1 MRFSDEIRKTKRWA
15 NFGIFAEG
23 FFAVQYI
30 TGVYVLNLP
39 CSLETT
45 GDWHSSALNWE
56 RPETA
61 DTEKSVFGAYGIED
75 CSFVPQHPVCK
86 SGPTISGHFW
96 ISSRMVGSVRRVE

>member
-1 MRFSDEIRKTKRWA
+1 M
-15 NFGIFAEG
+15 
-23 FFAVQYI
+23 QYI
-30 TGVYVLNLP
+30 TGVYALNLP
-39 CSLETT
+39 CSLEAT

-96 ISSRMVGSVRRVE
+96 ISSRMVGSVRRVELKTTLSARTNTRRRFLRKCCF